1 MQRIAYTLA
10 TLLLT
15 ASALCAAEDTA
26 DTAASVADVPA
37 TLDAAALDASAA
49 DTVIVEAVSAAEAQG
64 SIESAI
70 ADEAAVAAALDAA
83 ALDAVA
89 LGAAAPDPAAGDSPV
104 ASEESVGAD
113 AVAAVDA
120 VTSADDAAADVE
132 APVAAAKASDTTV
145 ALASQMEDIKRELVE
160 LKRDLVVLEEDLL
173 YPASSQVAVFL
184 SMDVG
189 EFFALDSVTLKLNG
203 KNVTH
208 YLYTEKQTD
217 ALFRGGVQ
225 RLYVGNVKQGENQ
238 LTAFFTGRGPEGR
251 DYSRA
256 ATVTFEKSF
265 EPSYVELTISD
276 STAKYQPEFV
286 ATVSP

>member
-10 TLLLT
+10 ALVLTIGTLSATADDTMDAT
-15 ASALCAAEDTA
+15 ASDATA
-26 DTAASVADVPA
+26 SIANDVDAPASFELGTPAASGAEATVAPEAQGSLESAIADETAV
-37 TLDAAALDASAA
+37 AAALDASATLDA
-49 DTVIVEAVSAAEAQG
+49 SAAVDP
-64 SIESAI
+64 S
-70 ADEAAVAAALDAA
+70 VALDAPPAGDTSTETDAPAATEPATDTQA
-83 ALDAVA
+83 AL
-89 LGAAAPDPAAGDSPV
+89 AG
-104 ASEESVGAD
+104 
-113 AVAAVDA
+113 
-120 VTSADDAAADVE
+120 
-132 APVAAAKASDTTV
+132 
-145 ALASQMEDIKRELVE
+145 QMEGIKSDLVE

-203 KNVTH
+203 KDVTH

-225 RLYVGNVKQGENQ
+225 RLYVGNVKQGVNQ

-265 EPSYVELTISD
+265 EPSFVELKISD